1 MLRHLDKESRA
12 AWMMMTPAL
21 MLGLVFIIL
30 PFVLAFALSFTDQ
43 RLVPSAALP
52 TRFLGTANYERL
64 LADAGF
70 IGAFV
75 NTAIF
80 AMVVVPVQSAVA
92 LGVAILVNSVL
103 PAKNIFRGIYFLPTV
118 LTMVVVSVA
127 WASLFRIDGVFNLL
141 LSFVSAGTLGPID
154 WLADSR
160 FALGAIVVMSVWQG
174 FGFQM
179 VIYLAGLQGIN
190 PELYEAARVEGA
202 SKWDEFWNVTMPSL
216 YNTHIFV
223 VVTTTILAF
232 NLFAQVQLLTQGG
245 PQGATNTIVR
255 FIYEIGF
262 QRGRVG
268 IAAAASVLFFFVVLL
283 ISIAQR
289 FLLPEEKEG
298 RS

>member
-1 MLRHLDKESRA
+1 
-12 AWMMMTPAL
+12 
-21 MLGLVFIIL
+21 
-30 PFVLAFALSFTDQ
+30 
-43 RLVPSAALP
+43 
-52 TRFLGTANYERL
+52 
-64 LADAGF
+64 
-70 IGAFV
+70 
-75 NTAIF
+75 
-80 AMVVVPVQSAVA
+80 
-92 LGVAILVNSVL
+92 
-103 PAKNIFRGIYFLPTV
+103 
-118 LTMVVVSVA
+118 
-127 WASLFRIDGVFNLL
+127 VFNLL